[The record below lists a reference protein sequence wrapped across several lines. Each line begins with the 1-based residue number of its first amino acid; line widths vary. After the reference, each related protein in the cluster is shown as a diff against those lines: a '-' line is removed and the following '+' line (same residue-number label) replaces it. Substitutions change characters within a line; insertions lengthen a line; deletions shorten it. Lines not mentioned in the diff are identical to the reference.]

1 MDLWRGL
8 LVRAGMRMF
17 KRLVPLVAA
26 IGGFFLAMMLATNAA
41 RAEKRVALVVGN
53 SNYQTVP
60 QLPNPSRD
68 ATAVAKMFR
77 DAGFDTVDTLINV
90 GNLEFK
96 RAIRKFETMADQ
108 ADIAVVYYA
117 GHGLE
122 IGGVNYLIPVDA
134 RLASDRDAE
143 DEAIPLERLVCSA
156 DGASGLRLIV
166 LDACRD
172 NPFVRVDAPG
182 AQDRQPGG
190 LGGSRQGRTHQHRY
204 LIAYAAKAGSTADD
218 GDGLHSPFTTAVL
231 KNLTVP
237 GLDVRL
243 AFGRVRDEVLKIDR
257 RAGRSRSSMG
267 RWAAAI
273 SRWCRHRRWRGR
285 RRPVTSRR
293 IMSWFRRSARSGP
306 GKCFLGTHPT
316 GFYADLARAQIEAL
330 SRQGNVNLA
339 ALPQPPTPSREGAD
353 KRIAGVG
360 PGERRDRSGRAADDL
375 SGASRIHR

>member
-1 MDLWRGL
+1 
-8 LVRAGMRMF
+8 MF

-96 RAIRKFETMADQ
+96 RAIRKFETIADQ

-143 DEAIPLERLVCSA
+143 DEAIPLERLVSSA
-156 DGASGLRLIV
+156 DGAKRLRLIV

-172 NPFVRVDAPG
+172 NPFVKAMRRERKTAT
-182 AQDRQPGG
+182 RGG
-190 LGGSRQGRTHQHRY
+190 
-204 LIAYAAKAGSTADD
+204 
-218 GDGLHSPFTTAVL
+218 
-231 KNLTVP
+231 
-237 GLDVRL
+237 
-243 AFGRVRDEVLKIDR
+243 
-257 RAGRSRSSMG
+257 
-267 RWAAAI
+267 
-273 SRWCRHRRWRGR
+273 HRR
-285 RRPVTSRR
+285 V
-293 IMSWFRRSARSGP
+293 SARSSRP
-306 GKCFLGTHPT
+306 APTH
-316 GFYADLARAQIEAL
+316 
-330 SRQGNVNLA
+330 
-339 ALPQPPTPSREGAD
+339 
-353 KRIAGVG
+353 
-360 PGERRDRSGRAADDL
+360 
-375 SGASRIHR
+375 